1 MLLCCRYVHSLWT
14 AQKENKKARG
24 ISLCCGAEKM
34 NKYGNKALHVTIWNQ
49 ILCQARRTRYVKIT
63 ATQATFGLID
73 PTLIYNRFLCEFD
86 FQWDI
91 KFMTQLNGPAGYTRA
106 QHICRDAPELQI
118 AAHALLPGS
127 TSLFTRVFFA
137 GISTTLAIKTRAGR
151 CVGPQKRSLKNRVAS
166 VADAQMEAEGGS
178 RGFFGVFVPSTVCPL
193 RGAGGEEGGGGGTSR
208 LRALADDQCLGFIFA
223 ISEGGGGWVRVWL
236 NLSSFTSLKRT

>member
-118 AAHALLPGS
+118 AAHALLPSS

-151 CVGPQKRSLKNRVAS
+151 CVGPQKRSLKTAS
-166 VADAQMEAEGGS
+166 LRWRTLKWKLKVGV
-178 RGFFGVFVPSTVCPL
+178 GVFLECL
-193 RGAGGEEGGGGGTSR
+193 FHQQCARWGEQGGRKEEEEERAGY
-208 LRALADDQCLGFIFA
+208 AH
-223 ISEGGGGWVRVWL
+223 
-236 NLSSFTSLKRT
+236 

>member
-1 MLLCCRYVHSLWT
+1 
-14 AQKENKKARG
+14 
-24 ISLCCGAEKM
+24 
-34 NKYGNKALHVTIWNQ
+34 
-49 ILCQARRTRYVKIT
+49 
-63 ATQATFGLID
+63 
-73 PTLIYNRFLCEFD
+73 
-86 FQWDI
+86 
-91 KFMTQLNGPAGYTRA
+91 MTQLNGPAGYTRA

-118 AAHALLPGS
+118 AAHALLPSS

-137 GISTTLAIKTRAGR
+137 GISTTLAIKTCAGR

-223 ISEGGGGWVRVWL
+223 ISEGGGVGSCL
-236 NLSSFTSLKRT
+236 IKSQLFYFTQEDLITFYVGVLDCLIITTFLATHPPNQLLRAAPSLLD